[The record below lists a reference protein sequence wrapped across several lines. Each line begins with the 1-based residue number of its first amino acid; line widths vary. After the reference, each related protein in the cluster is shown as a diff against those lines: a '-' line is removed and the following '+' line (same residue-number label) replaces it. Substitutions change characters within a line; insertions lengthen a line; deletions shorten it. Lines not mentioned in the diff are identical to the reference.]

1 MGKNAV
7 TTVSF
12 FSPFL
17 PLAMRINEKNMR
29 QAMLWVCNIVL
40 REGEREF
47 LNKLFKIP
55 LIFCH

>member
-7 TTVSF
+7 RTVSF

-40 REGEREF
+40 REGERESS
-47 LNKLFKIP
+47 
-55 LIFCH
+55 

>member
-7 TTVSF
+7 RTVAF